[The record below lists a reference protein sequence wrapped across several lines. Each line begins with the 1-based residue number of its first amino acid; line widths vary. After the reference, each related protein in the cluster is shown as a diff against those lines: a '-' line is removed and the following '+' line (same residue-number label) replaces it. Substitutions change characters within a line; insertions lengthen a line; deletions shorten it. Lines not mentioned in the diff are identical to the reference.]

1 MHSYPANTT
10 PIRRTTMAKD
20 KDKDRDRDRMTEK
33 VEKPKKV
40 EKPEKVKKHQEEK
53 VKKSKKKKARK
64 ADEIK
69 GIASVDLMLG
79 LPDEPPSCSFEPV
92 TGHLTLRIPQPLDGQ
107 PGAQGP
113 QGPQGPEGA
122 NGPEGAAGSVLDLSR
137 APGDADTF
145 FLFVD
150 EAGRLAY
157 SANGAVSFVSLMPAN
172 DN

>member
-1 MHSYPANTT
+1 
-10 PIRRTTMAKD
+10 MAKD
-20 KDKDRDRDRMTEK
+20 KDKDKDKMTE
-33 VEKPKKV
+33 KV
-40 EKPEKVKKHQEEK
+40 EKPEKVKKHREEK
-53 VKKSKKKKARK
+53 VKKPKDKKARK
-64 ADEIK
+64 AEEVK

-79 LPDEPPSCSFEPV
+79 LPDEPASCSFEPV

-122 NGPEGAAGSVLDLSR
+122 KGPEGAAGSVLDLSR
-137 APGDADTF
+137 APGDADAF

-157 SANGAVSFVSLMPAN
+157 SANGVVSFVSLTPAN

>member
-1 MHSYPANTT
+1 
-10 PIRRTTMAKD
+10 MAKD
-20 KDKDRDRDRMTEK
+20 KDKDKDKMTE
-33 VEKPKKV
+33 KV
-40 EKPEKVKKHQEEK
+40 EKPEKVKKHREEK
-53 VKKSKKKKARK
+53 VKKPKDKKARK
-64 ADEIK
+64 AEEVK

-79 LPDEPPSCSFEPV
+79 LPDEPASCSFEPA
-92 TGHLTLRIPQPLDGQ
+92 TGHLTLRIPQPPDGQ

-113 QGPQGPEGA
+113 QGRQGPEGA
-122 NGPEGAAGSVLDLSR
+122 KGPEGAAGSVLDLSR

-157 SANGAVSFVSLMPAN
+157 SANGVVSLVSLTPAN